1 MDYAIKHITTEKELD
16 NALAF
21 AREIFKDNSN
31 FANQDESRKE
41 YLKNMERSSNLLL
54 YAESNGEVVGIV
66 FGSVGERDD
75 GRIKMVADIVA
86 VDERLR
92 NRGVAR
98 EMMLLL
104 EERGKTYGAH
114 VIALGAVQAAE
125 GFYAKLGYTG
135 SLLIQS
141 KKHTIDELLSLNT
154 KYPVNYTRIHDGKIN
169 QINLAITEADRELQH
184 KYESNLPGCYTQ
196 MMFWKNI

>member
-1 MDYAIKHITTEKELD
+1 MDYKIKHITNEQELD
-16 NALAF
+16 DALAF
-21 AREIFKDNSN
+21 ARKIFGDNSGLGSR
-31 FANQDESRKE
+31 DESRKE
-41 YLKNMERSSNLLL
+41 WLGHMERNNDLLL
-54 YAESNGEVVGIV
+54 YAESNGGVVGIV
-66 FGSVGERDD
+66 FGSIGDD
-75 GRIKMVADIVA
+75 GNMTAGIVA

-104 EERGKTYGAH
+104 EERGKTYGVH
-114 VIALGAVQAAE
+114 VIALGAVQSAE

-141 KKHTIDELLSLNT
+141 EKHTIDELLSLNT

-169 QINLAITEADRELQH
+169 QINLAIPEADRELQR
-184 KYESNLPGCYTQ
+184 KYESTLPGCYTQ